1 MGSAAMAMSQVA
13 AGRADCY
20 TEYGVHVWDI
30 AAGYLL
36 VKEAGGVV
44 IDTKGRCDIAAG
56 YLLVKEAGGVVID
69 IKGRCACNTWI
80 FNNKHP
86 ILSVICSS

>member
-1 MGSAAMAMSQVA
+1 MAQVA

-36 VKEAGGVV
+36 VREAGGVV
-44 IDTKGRCDIAAG
+44 VDTN
-56 YLLVKEAGGVVID
+56 
-69 IKGRCACNTWI
+69 GRCARTAYVYLI
-80 FNNKHP
+80 YDIH
-86 ILSVICSS
+86 VISFFSTKSLQSTVVIQG

>member
-1 MGSAAMAMSQVA
+1 MAMARVA

-36 VKEAGGVV
+36 VKEAGGAVV
-44 IDTKGRCDIAAG
+44 DTN
-56 YLLVKEAGGVVID
+56 
-69 IKGRCACNTWI
+69 GRCARI
-80 FNNKHP
+80 KY
-86 ILSVICSS
+86 ISLI